1 MNQNKFGSRH
11 ALELRS
17 GAWLRIVDDVRTI
30 IQRTTGPVYIPKLKT
45 I

>member
-11 ALELRS
+11 ALELHS

-30 IQRTTGPVYIPKLKT
+30 IQQQNEYIYIPNLK
-45 I
+45 